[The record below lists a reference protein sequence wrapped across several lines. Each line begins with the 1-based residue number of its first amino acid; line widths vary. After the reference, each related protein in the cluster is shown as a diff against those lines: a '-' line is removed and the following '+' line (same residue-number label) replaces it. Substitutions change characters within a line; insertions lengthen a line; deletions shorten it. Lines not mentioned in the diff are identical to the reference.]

1 MCKSVNYVSA
11 VFNVMVRLDLPSDV
25 TGLTCQLLYFHAVIL
40 IRVIYT
46 YAFAPSFACKVTT
59 HTIQDVFYLIFLF
72 HFYVFS
78 FAFLAHLVVSKN
90 YLLMIL
96 VYRTQN

>member
-1 MCKSVNYVSA
+1 
-11 VFNVMVRLDLPSDV
+11 MVRLDLPSDV